1 MSNPVVDMTM
11 LFKRLLESRPQ
22 TNAEQNANVRQYEKN
37 SRDISFLRKREYSAA
52 YMQKYKQM
60 KRDAQES
67 TNAANIVAG
76 GSTDVQDR

>member
-1 MSNPVVDMTM
+1 MGNPVVDMTA
-11 LFKRLLESRPQ
+11 LFTRLLESRPQ

-60 KRDAQES
+60 KQAVS
-67 TNAANIVAG
+67 TSAVTAKVLAG
-76 GSTDVQDR
+76 QGGENV

>member
-1 MSNPVVDMTM
+1 MGNPVVDMTA
-11 LFKRLLESRPQ
+11 LFTRLLESRPQ

-60 KRDAQES
+60 K
-67 TNAANIVAG
+67 AAASDSAMAAKVFAG
-76 GSTDVQDR
+76 QGGDNV

>member
-1 MSNPVVDMTM
+1 MGNPVVDMTA
-11 LFKRLLESRPQ
+11 LFTRLLESRPQ

-60 KRDAQES
+60 KQDA
-67 TNAANIVAG
+67 NASAMTAKALTGQG
-76 GSTDVQDR
+76 GGNV